1 MPEESVRRFASQGRS
16 GEEWRDRLNDE
27 ALATCTMIIT
37 AANSLIGAIHGRLRV
52 LLDHEGTK
60 AWLSGKAGI
69 GLLRPAPNDALRMW
83 PVPRRVNKPGNG
95 DDPSLIEPITLH
107 PVTEP
112 STLFRVN

>member
-1 MPEESVRRFASQGRS
+1 VARPV
-16 GEEWRDRLNDE
+16 NDE

-69 GLLRPAPNDALRMW
+69 GL
-83 PVPRRVNKPGNG
+83 
-95 DDPSLIEPITLH
+95 H
-107 PVTEP
+107 
-112 STLFRVN
+112 